1 MYKKEQLLAM
11 IDQRKKEIM
20 QKHEE
25 QKKNV
30 SESIKAARVPVP
42 AGRIVLPIDPE
53 VQAEIDEYEKNGA
66 CKSCQGL
73 R

>member
-30 SESIKAARVPVP
+30 SESIKAASEPVP
-42 AGRIVLPIDPE
+42 TGNIVLPNDPE
-53 VQAEIDEYEKNGA
+53 VQAEIDEYEKNGP

-73 R
+73 